1 MRAEFSDRKPMPNPT
16 DPHAALKRNSVLIAS
31 MLFMIVGTGSIYF
44 LVVALK
50 LISAEFG
57 WPRAVPSIGYS
68 LQYFGGGIGG
78 ILMGYWLD
86 RSGMGMPALT
96 GAVMI
101 GGGSLLVTYVS
112 NEWQLYFIYGVMM
125 GLFGRATLFSPI
137 MANITR
143 WFDHKGRSRAIGI
156 VGSGSRPISSS

>member
-78 ILMGYWLD
+78 TLLRTAIATGWERDGVRRMTVNTCTLD
-86 RSGMGMPALT
+86 HPRAL
-96 GAVMI
+96 
-101 GGGSLLVTYVS
+101 
-112 NEWQLYFIYGVMM
+112 ELYKRMD
-125 GLFGRATLFSPI
+125 FSPVRTEEH
-137 MANITR
+137 TR
-143 WFDHKGRSRAIGI
+143 ILTRDRDTSQFPA
-156 VGSGSRPISSS
+156 